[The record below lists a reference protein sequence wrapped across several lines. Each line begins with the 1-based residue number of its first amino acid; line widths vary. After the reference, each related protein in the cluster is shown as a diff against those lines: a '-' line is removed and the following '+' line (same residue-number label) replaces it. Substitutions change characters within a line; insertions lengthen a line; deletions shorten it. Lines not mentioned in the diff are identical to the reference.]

1 LPSADKKVTFSNERD
16 QNLFAKTGALLQ
28 SVMAAPGR
36 EELEEERAIFDLKEA
51 PTANCYDS
59 LFEMDEC
66 VVELLEG
73 ELTTD

>member
-1 LPSADKKVTFSNERD
+1 MLSSAGAVKFSNERD
-16 QNLFAKTGALLQ
+16 QNLFEKTSALLAN
-28 SVMAAPGR
+28 VMAAPGR
-36 EELEEERAIFDLKEA
+36 EELKEERAIFELKKA

-66 VVELLEG
+66 VVELLED